1 MNKDRLNVWREI
13 SKVAPEAELDEIQAG
28 RDAEKSLKT
37 LFDKKFIFSK
47 FAIFSGKRVPYF
59 EGKTR
64 KRYETDLILLSH
76 KQLSV
81 IEVKNWSG
89 ELNDLGNTWKQ
100 TRRSGQTLYHE
111 NFKKK
116 NADKLDKVIA
126 YLEKQNC
133 RIPNIKL
140 SKIVFFNPRLKVDKN
155 ISTDANII
163 TFNKLEKFISQQKS
177 SNVAERLIQSV
188 LEFCIDQENSG
199 IISDGLFNAI
209 SNEDFQRCVDN
220 ISDLRNFDLIE
231 LHGGRMIAG
240 DAYSLKIK
248 DQKTDISNLESGKKI
263 EVICMRNK
271 LISLAVAMLG
281 KGDQIRLGAPYENW
295 KVAPS
300 DGVIFH
306 EAGETK
312 AKLVPFKNI
321 VRIIKG

>member
-1 MNKDRLNVWREI
+1 MNRDRLHVWREI
-13 SKVAPEAELDEIQAG
+13 SKVAREAELDEIQAG

-126 YLEKQNC
+126 YLEKQIAAFQTSNYQ
-133 RIPNIKL
+133 RL
-140 SKIVFFNPRLKVDKN
+140 FFS
-155 ISTDANII
+155 IHA
-163 TFNKLEKFISQQKS
+163 
-177 SNVAERLIQSV
+177 
-188 LEFCIDQENSG
+188 
-199 IISDGLFNAI
+199 
-209 SNEDFQRCVDN
+209 
-220 ISDLRNFDLIE
+220 
-231 LHGGRMIAG
+231 
-240 DAYSLKIK
+240 
-248 DQKTDISNLESGKKI
+248 
-263 EVICMRNK
+263 
-271 LISLAVAMLG
+271 
-281 KGDQIRLGAPYENW
+281 
-295 KVAPS
+295 
-300 DGVIFH
+300 
-306 EAGETK
+306 
-312 AKLVPFKNI
+312 
-321 VRIIKG
+321 